1 MDRGGGEA
9 PTPGDLPRGNVLL
22 NPTVLFQVPF
32 PQPFVSDPHGL
43 KSLVFFYLDRMTY
56 FKKYGISL
64 FFFKIF

>member
-1 MDRGGGEA
+1 MDRGGGVGGEA

-43 KSLVFFYLDRMTY
+43 KSLVFF
-56 FKKYGISL
+56 
-64 FFFKIF
+64 